1 MHKVQR
7 REALGLL
14 AATLAL
20 PRQVFAA
27 ERVDLG
33 TMQLVTLSDG
43 NLTLPA
49 NFVFAP
55 VADRDL
61 LSVVSE
67 FGIDDLTAPLTPPCN
82 VTLVRD
88 GDRTVLFDC
97 GSGPAFQP
105 SAGRLLDALSVEGL
119 GPEDVTDLV
128 FTHAHPDHLWG
139 VLDDFDE
146 PTFLNA
152 THWIGREERDY
163 WMNPETVDS
172 IGDERA
178 SFAVGAARRL
188 AAIEG
193 VLETFEDGDEVLP
206 GVSAYLT
213 PGHTP
218 GHISFEVSSGGQSA
232 MIIGDAIANDHI
244 AMARPGWPTGA
255 DQDLETGAQTR
266 QRLVERLADEDM
278 IAVGFHLS
286 NGGVGRVE
294 RTSDGFRF
302 NPEI

>member
-1 MHKVQR
+1 MYKVHR

-49 NFVFAP
+49 NLVFAP
-55 VADRDL
+55 VADREL

-67 FGIDDLTAPLTPPCN
+67 FGIDDITAPLTPPCN
-82 VTLVRD
+82 VTLIRD

-97 GSGPAFQP
+97 GSGTAFQP
-105 SAGRLLDALSVEGL
+105 SAGRLLDALSAEGL

-146 PTFLNA
+146 PMFLNA
-152 THWIGREERDY
+152 AHWIGRAERDY
-163 WMNPETVDS
+163 WMSPETVDT

-206 GVSAYLT
+206 GISAHLT

-218 GHISFEVSSGGQSA
+218 GHMSFEVSSGGQSA

-244 AMARPGWPTGA
+244 AMARPGLPTGS

-266 QRLVERLADEDM
+266 QQLVERLADENM

-302 NPEI
+302 NAEV

>member
-1 MHKVQR
+1 MYKFR
-7 REALGLL
+7 RRDALGLF
-14 AATLAL
+14 AAAAAL
-20 PRQVFAA
+20 PRQGFAA
-27 ERVDLG
+27 DRVDLG
-33 TMQLVTLSDG
+33 AMQIVTVSDG
-43 NLTLPA
+43 HLTLPA
-49 NFVFAP
+49 NLVFAP
-55 VADRDL
+55 VVERDL
-61 LSVVSE
+61 ISVVSE
-67 FGIDDLTAPLTPPCN
+67 FGIEDLTASLTPPCN

-88 GDRTVLFDC
+88 GDRTILFDC
-97 GSGPAFQP
+97 GAGSAFQP
-105 SAGRLLDALSVEGL
+105 SAGRLMDALAAEGL
-119 GPEDVTDLV
+119 GPEDITDLV

-146 PTFLNA
+146 PMFLNA

-163 WMNPETVDS
+163 WTNPQTVDS
-172 IGDERA
+172 IGAERA

-206 GVSAYLT
+206 GISAHLT

-218 GHISFEVSSGGQSA
+218 GHVSFEVSNGGQSA

-244 AMARPGWPTGA
+244 ALARPDWPTGS
-255 DQDLETGAQTR
+255 DQDEETGARTR
-266 QRLVERLADEDM
+266 HRLVERLADEDM

-302 NPEI
+302 TPDI

>member
-1 MHKVQR
+1 MFKFQR

-14 AATLAL
+14 AAAAAL

-33 TMQLVTLSDG
+33 SMQLVTLSDG

-49 NFVFAP
+49 NLVFAP
-55 VADRDL
+55 VADRNL
-61 LSVVSE
+61 LPIVSE
-67 FGIDDLTAPLTPPCN
+67 FGIEDLTAPLTPPCN
-82 VTLVRD
+82 VTLIRD
-88 GDRTVLFDC
+88 GDRTILFDC
-97 GSGPAFQP
+97 GSGSAFQP
-105 SAGRLLDALSVEGL
+105 SAGRLLDALSAEGL
-119 GPEDVTDLV
+119 SPDDVTDLV

-146 PTFLNA
+146 PLFLNA
-152 THWIGREERDY
+152 AHWIGREERDY
-163 WMNPETVDS
+163 WVNPETVDT

-206 GVSAYLT
+206 GISAHLT

-218 GHISFEVSSGGQSA
+218 GHVSFEVSSGGQTA

-244 AMARPGWPTGA
+244 ALARPDWPTGS

-278 IAVGFHLS
+278 IAIGFHLS
-286 NGGVGRVE
+286 DGGIGRVE

-302 NPEI
+302 TSDV

>member
-1 MHKVQR
+1 MYKVHR

-49 NFVFAP
+49 NLVFAP

-61 LSVVSE
+61 LSVVSD

-97 GSGPAFQP
+97 GSGTAFQP
-105 SAGRLLDALSVEGL
+105 SAGRLLDALSAEGL
-119 GPEDVTDLV
+119 SPDDVTDLV

-146 PTFLNA
+146 PMFLNA
-152 THWIGREERDY
+152 AHWIGREERDY
-163 WMNPETVDS
+163 WVNPETVDT

-193 VLETFEDGDEVLP
+193 VLETFEDSDEVLP
-206 GVSAYLT
+206 GISAHLT

-218 GHISFEVSSGGQSA
+218 GHVSFEASSGGQTA

-244 AMARPGWPTGA
+244 AMARPGWPTGS
-255 DQDLETGAQTR
+255 DQDLEAGAQTR

-302 NPEI
+302 NPEV